1 MYMGMVMLTTT
12 SLAKVEVTK
21 ILMTGSCTKERFSV
35 KAITKSRPLFVLIA
49 RGILRTMY
57 QGQMIIMIPG
67 GLEVGSGLFWLGE
80 KGVGESKVNGGNI
93 F

>member
-49 RGILRTMY
+49 RGDFKDDVSRSNDNNDSRWK
-57 QGQMIIMIPG
+57 
-67 GLEVGSGLFWLGE
+67 LEVEWIIL
-80 KGVGESKVNGGNI
+80 VG
-93 F
+93 